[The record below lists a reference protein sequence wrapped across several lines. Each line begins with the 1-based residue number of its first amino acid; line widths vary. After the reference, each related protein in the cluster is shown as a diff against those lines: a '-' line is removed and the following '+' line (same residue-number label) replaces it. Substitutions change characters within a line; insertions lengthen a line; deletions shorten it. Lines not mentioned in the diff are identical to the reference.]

1 RKCRIKANGSA
12 RKKISC
18 AKSEKPKERWCDT
31 LLNEQ
36 GVRQRR
42 CRSSG
47 AQRTEAIGV
56 WIAAGRHQLHHRA
69 WREAFARRTGKAS
82 CGKHGQQARGRIGT
96 NFGIG
101 PRCRS
106 SERGIEQRCL
116 RRNGDS
122 KR

>member
-47 AQRTEAIGV
+47 AQRTEAIAV
-56 WIAAGRHQLHHRA
+56 WIAPGRDQLHHRA
-69 WREAFARRTGKAS
+69 RREVSARRTAKTS
-82 CGKHGQQARGRIGT
+82 RSKRDQRARGQIGT
-96 NFGIG
+96 NSGIG

-106 SERGIEQRCL
+106 SGP
-116 RRNGDS
+116 
-122 KR
+122 